1 MQKKIIALAVVAAAF
16 SAPAFADTTVYGI
29 VDAAVANI
37 SADNLKSDLTV
48 VSGGLSSSRLGVKVV
63 EDLADGMKAV
73 AVIEFGLDAQNS
85 AASNT
90 TTSGVG
96 AARQQML
103 ALAGSFGTVAT
114 GYLQTTGYDFGGKF
128 DPAAGSTVSPLGNV
142 TKGGGFLIGSVAAA
156 ARSPRA
162 LAYISPDM
170 GGVVVAVNYATS
182 FGDTSGNYGNL
193 GSASGATAGLKT
205 TAYLMSANY
214 TAGPLV
220 VGGVYVSA
228 KSQNAGA
235 LGTSE
240 YSLGGSYDLGMAKLF
255 GTYQSQKTDN
265 AIGSNKAV
273 SMSAVAP
280 VGPGALVVSYAK
292 NTIDSTVGAD
302 NANGLTLGY
311 LYSLSKTT
319 TAYGAY
325 TKMSQDS
332 GTKAYTVANNVLKNA
347 GANGFGSSM
356 VAVGLKKAF

>member
-1 MQKKIIALAVVAAAF
+1 
-16 SAPAFADTTVYGI
+16 
-29 VDAAVANI
+29 
-37 SADNLKSDLTV
+37 
-48 VSGGLSSSRLGVKVV
+48 
-63 EDLADGMKAV
+63 
-73 AVIEFGLDAQNS
+73 
-85 AASNT
+85 
-90 TTSGVG
+90 
-96 AARQQML
+96 
-103 ALAGSFGTVAT
+103 
-114 GYLQTTGYDFGGKF
+114 
-128 DPAAGSTVSPLGNV
+128 
-142 TKGGGFLIGSVAAA
+142 
-156 ARSPRA
+156 
-162 LAYISPDM
+162 
-170 GGVVVAVNYATS
+170 
-182 FGDTSGNYGNL
+182 
-193 GSASGATAGLKT
+193 
-205 TAYLMSANY
+205 
-214 TAGPLV
+214 
-220 VGGVYVSA
+220 
-228 KSQNAGA
+228 